1 MYMQMCNAM
10 RKMQIEQ
17 EAVAGHILLVFVTL

>member
-1 MYMQMCNAM
+1 MCNAM